1 MAEKNRSRVVVWTI
15 VGILVAAAVIFLIVA
30 RRGAATGARDVSVD
44 DVAPFV
50 ARMQSQLEHEQS
62 RVAKRRSRYGSE
74 YADEFAEIQAL
85 FDNVSAGLADI
96 QELTDGEEID
106 AKMKEIKEG
115 LGKARG
121 LRKFVGK

>member
-15 VGILVAAAVIFLIVA
+15 VGILVAAAVIFMIVA

-74 YADEFAEIQAL
+74 YADEFAEIRAL
-85 FDNVSAGLADI
+85 FDDVGAGLADI

-106 AKMKEIKEG
+106 AKMKEIKEE
-115 LGKARG
+115 LGKARD